1 MDNCWG
7 RIYSILLPFFFFLT
21 SFLLGNSCPLDKGG
35 AGQVSPEPP
44 LSFDLPSG
52 KRHLELSWCFS
63 VGLPPT
69 VCRMQSLQFA
79 LHKNPEQAERSPAPF
94 QVTKNRQVVVKKKGT
109 VEMKGEKAAWGEA
122 QPTLQGASGV
132 SLTRPEP

>member
-1 MDNCWG
+1 MLGKN
-7 RIYSILLPFFFFLT
+7 IFYSPSGFVFFFHLLSAEEFL
-21 SFLLGNSCPLDKGG
+21 SPSQGG

-63 VGLPPT
+63 VRLPPT
-69 VCRMQSLQFA
+69 VCGMQSLQFT
-79 LHKNPEQAERSPAPF
+79 LHKKPEQAERSPAPF
-94 QVTKNRQVVVKKKGT
+94 QVTKKRQVVVKKKGT
-109 VEMKGEKAAWGEA
+109 VEMKGETAAWGEA
-122 QPTLQGASGV
+122 QPALQGARGV